1 MLGPETRCISGRP
14 WLRERFAG
22 IELQIG
28 ADTFFQV
35 NTPQAERLVPLLA
48 SFFRPAADRPLLDA
62 YCGIG
67 TFSLPLAAAGSP
79 VLGLESHATSVQ
91 QARANA
97 ERNQLEAARFE
108 QADVAAVLADR
119 LQGMSGLL
127 VDPPRKGLSPES
139 MQAILNT
146 PPPQLAY
153 ISCNPATLAR
163 DLGLLCAEG
172 TYHLQRVQPVDFFP
186 QTSHVECVA
195 LLQRA

>member
-1 MLGPETRCISGRP
+1 
-14 WLRERFAG
+14 
-22 IELQIG
+22 
-28 ADTFFQV
+28 
-35 NTPQAERLVPLLA
+35 
-48 SFFRPAADRPLLDA
+48 
-62 YCGIG
+62 
-67 TFSLPLAAAGSP
+67 
-79 VLGLESHATSVQ
+79 VQ

-97 ERNQLEAARFE
+97 NRNQLEAARFE

-172 TYHLQRVQPVDFFP
+172 PYQLQRVQPVDFFP